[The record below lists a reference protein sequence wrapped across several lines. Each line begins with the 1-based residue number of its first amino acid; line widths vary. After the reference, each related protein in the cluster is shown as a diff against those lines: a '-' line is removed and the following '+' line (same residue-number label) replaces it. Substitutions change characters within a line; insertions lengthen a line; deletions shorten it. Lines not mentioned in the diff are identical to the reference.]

1 MTSSKS
7 MYYSIQVLKCDAN
20 NLWKERWISKILQL
34 VSIKR
39 KQPSWLVELSI
50 GSISQKTNVINN
62 TSPTWNQSFPL
73 LSSKSSETLSIMIH
87 RDRSTS
93 KSVAIGYGEI
103 TLNELLDGD
112 GGKEVSIPLR
122 PSSNPKKKPLGSLL
136 VCFRISNACY
146 LLELSFNKL
155 MA

>member
-1 MTSSKS
+1 MIYIWSSLLDKWHQKTRFYHLWPS
-7 MYYSIQVLKCDAN
+7 RPHLLYHRTHRYLSDWPQWHLQNRSIILFKVWLYSLRLTEYWDTDWWFSLVLKCDAN

-73 LSSKSSETLSIMIH
+73 WVWSSYLKYI
-87 RDRSTS
+87 
-93 KSVAIGYGEI
+93 
-103 TLNELLDGD
+103 ELQ
-112 GGKEVSIPLR
+112 
-122 PSSNPKKKPLGSLL
+122 
-136 VCFRISNACY
+136 
-146 LLELSFNKL
+146 
-155 MA
+155 